1 MFALQERKFMPWIKA
16 AGIAELSP
24 EYPTAC
30 SLAGIPIAIYLVES
44 KVCATSNIC
53 THQDALLTDG
63 YQEGGM
69 IECPLHQGQFDI
81 ATGRALCAPLT
92 VDLKVYPAEVRDED
106 VWVQIDDNPS

>member
-1 MFALQERKFMPWIKA
+1 MSWVKA
-16 AGIAELSP
+16 AGVSDLSP

-30 SLAGIPIAIYLVES
+30 SPSGIPIAIYLVEN

-92 VDLKVYPAEVRDED
+92 VDLKVYPVEVREDE
-106 VWVQIDDNPS
+106 VWVQIDDKAG

>member
-1 MFALQERKFMPWIKA
+1 MPWLKA
-16 AGIAELSP
+16 AGLADLSP

-30 SLAGIPIAIYLVES
+30 SPAGIPIAIYLVEN

-92 VDLKVYPAEVRDED
+92 VDLKVYPVEVRADE
-106 VWVQIDDNPS
+106 VWVRVDDQTD